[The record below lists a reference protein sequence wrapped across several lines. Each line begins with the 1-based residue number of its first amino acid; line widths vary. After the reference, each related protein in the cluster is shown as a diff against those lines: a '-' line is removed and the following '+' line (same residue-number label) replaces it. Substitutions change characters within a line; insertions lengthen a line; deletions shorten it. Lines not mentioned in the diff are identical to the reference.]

1 MVHWRPIT
9 SVRQSV
15 IWIRGKTAKNQLV
28 YGRFLQCCPGVC
40 YVLRYGDKIFRIIDD
55 FEYSIISPHAPAE
68 EFKAEYEELPYQTF
82 ILSMKTLGFWFKSEV
97 STKSYLTLEEIYRGV
112 LIHPMS
118 EEGLSKDI
126 RPAPILN
133 YSLSSLSGFNQK
145 STHQSDT
152 SNYFLETGELMGVS
166 RRPPMLLM
174 AEKINEQ
181 EIAWHLSRAIRHRKN
196 NQHRVRIEGSDEF
209 YTTCYIFDDY
219 SNNLHIECAT
229 PFKRVIYST
238 PLPYNTRP
246 LYDDLPAS
254 PIPLDDS
261 IIDMSVVTEGEDEW
275 PSQIDSY

>member
-1 MVHWRPIT
+1 MLHWRPIT

-28 YGRFLQCCPGVC
+28 YGRFLYCCPGVC
-40 YVLRYGDKIFRIIDD
+40 YVLRYGDKIFRIIND
-55 FEYSIISPHAPAE
+55 FEYSIISPEAPAE

-133 YSLSSLSGFNQK
+133 YSLSSLTGFNQN

-166 RRPPMLLM
+166 RASPMALM
-174 AEKINEQ
+174 VEKIHELDM
-181 EIAWHLSRAIRHRKN
+181 AWHLSRAIRHRKQ
-196 NQHRVRIEGSDEF
+196 NQHRVHIEGSDEF
-209 YTTCYIFDDY
+209 YWTY
-219 SNNLHIECAT
+219 
-229 PFKRVIYST
+229 
-238 PLPYNTRP
+238 
-246 LYDDLPAS
+246 
-254 PIPLDDS
+254 
-261 IIDMSVVTEGEDEW
+261 
-275 PSQIDSY
+275 